1 MIVASFVGWP
11 LYIAGLQ
18 FLTREAAEDRPVTL
32 GESIR
37 RGAKVWWRVALLC
50 VLVGIILHA
59 MGFDPGNILE
69 SIRRMLQ
76 AIWDMGF
83 DAVRW
88 LWRYFLL
95 GAIVVIPI
103 WVIVRLARTQRS

>member
-1 MIVASFVGWP
+1 MKMQQMTTEPPKAAMPAPALDRFLGGSP
-11 LYIAGLQ
+11 LAVL
-18 FLTREAAEDRPVTL
+18 FRL
-32 GESIR
+32 
-37 RGAKVWWRVALLC
+37 ALLC
-50 VLVGIILHA
+50 VIVGIILHTL
-59 MGFDPGNILE
+59 GFDPGNIIA
-69 SIRRMLQ
+69 SIRRMIQ

-103 WVIVRLARTQRS
+103 WFIVRLARTPRS

>member
-1 MIVASFVGWP
+1 MPTAIDRFLGGSP
-11 LYIAGLQ
+11 LAVVV
-18 FLTREAAEDRPVTL
+18 RL
-32 GESIR
+32 G
-37 RGAKVWWRVALLC
+37 LLC

-59 MGFDPGNILE
+59 LGFDPGNIIE
-69 SIRRMLQ
+69 SIRRMIQ

-103 WVIVRLARTQRS
+103 WFIVRLARTPRG

>member
-1 MIVASFVGWP
+1 MPQITTERPNPMPSPALERFLGGSPAAVFVR
-11 LYIAGLQ
+11 LA
-18 FLTREAAEDRPVTL
+18 V
-32 GESIR
+32 
-37 RGAKVWWRVALLC
+37 LC

-59 MGFDPGNILE
+59 LGFDPGNIIE
-69 SIRRMLQ
+69 SIRRMVQ

-95 GAIVVIPI
+95 GAIVVVPI
-103 WVIVRLARTQRS
+103 WFILRLARTPRR

>member
-1 MIVASFVGWP
+1 MEPMTTERPDSAMPAPAIDRFLGGSPFAVFVR
-11 LYIAGLQ
+11 L
-18 FLTREAAEDRPVTL
+18 
-32 GESIR
+32 
-37 RGAKVWWRVALLC
+37 ALLC

-59 MGFDPGNILE
+59 LGFDPGNIIE
-69 SIRRMLQ
+69 SIRRMIQ

-95 GAIVVIPI
+95 GAIVVVPI
-103 WVIVRLARTQRS
+103 WLVVRLARTPRA

>member
-1 MIVASFVGWP
+1 MPQMTSERPNSAMPSPTLERFLGGSPLAVFVR
-11 LYIAGLQ
+11 LAI
-18 FLTREAAEDRPVTL
+18 
-32 GESIR
+32 
-37 RGAKVWWRVALLC
+37 LC

-59 MGFDPGNILE
+59 LGFDPGNIIE
-69 SIRRMLQ
+69 SLRRMIQ

-103 WVIVRLARTQRS
+103 WVMLRLARTPRR

>member
-1 MIVASFVGWP
+1 MPNAVVSRFFGGPP
-11 LYIAGLQ
+11 LAVLAR
-18 FLTREAAEDRPVTL
+18 LV
-32 GESIR
+32 
-37 RGAKVWWRVALLC
+37 LLC

-59 MGFDPGNILE
+59 LGFDPGNIIE
-69 SIRRMLQ
+69 SIRRMVEGV
-76 AIWDMGF
+76 WNMGF

-103 WVIVRLARTQRS
+103 WVIVRFLRTPRS

>member
-1 MIVASFVGWP
+1 MTTERPNTAMPAPAMERFLGGSP
-11 LYIAGLQ
+11 LAVLMR
-18 FLTREAAEDRPVTL
+18 L
-32 GESIR
+32 
-37 RGAKVWWRVALLC
+37 ALLC
-50 VLVGIILHA
+50 VIVGIILHA
-59 MGFDPGNILE
+59 LGFDPGNIID
-69 SIRRMLQ
+69 SIRRMVQ

-103 WVIVRLARTQRS
+103 WVIVRLARVPR

>member
-1 MIVASFVGWP
+1 MQPTTTERPNPAMPAPALDRFLGGSPLAVFVR
-11 LYIAGLQ
+11 L
-18 FLTREAAEDRPVTL
+18 
-32 GESIR
+32 
-37 RGAKVWWRVALLC
+37 ALLC

-59 MGFDPGNILE
+59 MGFDPGNIIE
-69 SIRRMLQ
+69 SVRRMFQ

-103 WVIVRLARTQRS
+103 WVIVRLARTPRS

>member
-1 MIVASFVGWP
+1 MQQMTSERPNTMPPALDRFLGGSPLAVFVR
-11 LYIAGLQ
+11 L
-18 FLTREAAEDRPVTL
+18 
-32 GESIR
+32 
-37 RGAKVWWRVALLC
+37 ALLC

-59 MGFDPGNILE
+59 MGFDPGNIVE
-69 SIRRMLQ
+69 SIRRMFQ

-103 WVIVRLARTQRS
+103 WVIVRLARVPR